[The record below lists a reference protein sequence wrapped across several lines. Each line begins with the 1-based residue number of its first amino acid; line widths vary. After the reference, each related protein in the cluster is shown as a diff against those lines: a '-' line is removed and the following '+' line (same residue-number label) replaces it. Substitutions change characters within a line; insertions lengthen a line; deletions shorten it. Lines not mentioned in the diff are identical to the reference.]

1 MKVAVIG
8 SGYVGLVTS
17 LGFAK
22 KNIKVT
28 NIDIDVDK
36 VQKIKI
42 KKPDIFEPGLKS
54 ILSSQLNKNYF
65 VTEKY
70 SECLKSDIIFIAVN
84 TPHKNNGIDLS
95 YLISACK
102 KIKNLILKNK
112 VKKKIIIVIK
122 STVVPGTLELKIK
135 PIFKNLKNIFIANNP
150 EFLREGSA
158 IKDFLEPDRIIIGSN
173 EKYALRYLKKIY
185 SKFKSKTIFVSST
198 EAELCKYFSNIILSN
213 LIAFSNEFSD
223 VCEKFEDVSYLK
235 ILESFMYDRRFRI
248 KKDKQIIFP
257 DIYKYLIPGPG
268 YGGSCFPKDT
278 KSFSKFSLSKGLDQ
292 KILNAIIFQNANR
305 LKNKI
310 KFLNNNLKKICIIGV
325 GFKEGTSDLRESKSL
340 ELMKILK
347 SKNKSVYYIDQNVN
361 LKNKNYTKINFQ
373 DLFKTKIDAVF
384 VMNHSKYTL
393 KFNWK
398 KFTENKKVT
407 VFDFRAK
414 LQPTK
419 RIKVI
424 GSNF

>member
-1 MKVAVIG
+1 MLDNYNFKKKNTW
-8 SGYVGLVTS
+8 LVTGGA
-17 LGFAK
+17 GF
-22 KNIKVT
+22 
-28 NIDIDVDK
+28 
-36 VQKIKI
+36 
-42 KKPDIFEPGLKS
+42 
-54 ILSSQLNKNYF
+54 
-65 VTEKY
+65 
-70 SECLKSDIIFIAVN
+70 
-84 TPHKNNGIDLS
+84 
-95 YLISACK
+95 
-102 KIKNLILKNK
+102 
-112 VKKKIIIVIK
+112 
-122 STVVPGTLELKIK
+122 
-135 PIFKNLKNIFIANNP
+135 
-150 EFLREGSA
+150 
-158 IKDFLEPDRIIIGSN
+158 IGSN
-173 EKYALRYLKKIY
+173 LTEYLLKKKQKVIVIDDL
-185 SKFKSKTIFVSST
+185 SNGKIENINLIKKKFKKTDLIFIQSD
-198 EAELCKYFSNIILSN
+198 LLGINFNRKIFRKIKYIVHLAALGSVPRSYDDLNHSVKNNVNIT
-213 LIAFSNEFSD
+213 
-223 VCEKFEDVSYLK
+223 LK
-235 ILESFMYDRRFRI
+235 ILESFMYDRRFRV
-248 KKDKQIIFP
+248 KKNKQIIFP

-292 KILNAIIFQNANR
+292 KILNAIIFQNTNR

-310 KFLNNNLKKICIIGV
+310 KFLNNKLKKICIIGV

-361 LKNKNYTKINFQ
+361 LKNKNYIKINFQ
-373 DLFKTKIDAVF
+373 DLFKTKIDAVII
-384 VMNHSKYTL
+384 MNHSKYTI